1 MRKVC
6 LILAVALSG
15 AVSAA
20 DKPKIALRYPS
31 LTPDGKS
38 VVFCY
43 RGDVWIAPLDGS
55 RRADRLTIHEAQDT
69 LCRVSPDGKQIAFS
83 SNRNGNYDIY
93 VMSIDGGEPRQI
105 TFHSA
110 VEILCNWSRDGKKL
124 LYISNRDQ
132 GPGRLDLYEIAVDGG
147 PSRRITYDG
156 GREGSYSP
164 DGTKIVYVRGYNSIY
179 WDNYKGSANFDVYVV
194 DAKGGM
200 PRRVTDTDDNE
211 RFPTFSADGKTIY
224 FVAEEK
230 NVANF
235 YSIPQEGGK
244 RTQVTKYEKY
254 DVHRPDVNW
263 DSKTAVFEI
272 VGQLHTA
279 DLTAPAAKPTP
290 VKLTIKSDVRNSG
303 LEMRT
308 ITAGGEHVH
317 VSADGRQVAFTLGG
331 DIWVMP
337 SGGGNGRQ
345 VTSGSDKDEWPRF
358 SPDGT
363 QIAYFTNKG
372 AKNADIYLLDLKTG
386 SSRQL
391 TRNPAGDFF
400 HSWSPDGKEIVFC
413 SDRTG
418 NKEIWRIEV
427 ETRGLTQLTDN
438 RAADDDPSYSPDGK
452 QIVFDSGRHGSQ
464 AIYVMNVDG
473 SNVRRVTRDAGFFQ
487 VPSFS
492 PDGKLIVYE
501 GTSSTGRPQG
511 LHVVSAAGGPS
522 MQISRDGSTACWART
537 GGWIYFTATRAHGGA
552 GVYRVRAPSGV
563 TAGERVP
570 FVGQIKI
577 DRRKELENLFDEAWT
592 ALKTS
597 FYDPKMHGVDWEAIK
612 KKYRPLAVDAEI
624 KDEFHNVVRQML
636 AELGASHLGIGGG
649 ARDGSVAPSVKETG
663 NLGLGF
669 EQQPLPE
676 GSRKVARVVAG
687 GPADQA
693 GLRSGD
699 VVTKLNGKTLAAKT
713 SLARLLA
720 GTVGKTVKV
729 TYRPRSEAGLAPEK
743 TVEIDAIGGN
753 ALRELHYKEWVATCK
768 RRVKE
773 ASKKGAIA
781 YIHLNSMNPPN
792 LQRFQNTVAR
802 WNGSKKVKGMILD
815 VRNNGGGNIHLPLM
829 QVLTARPLARVQMRG
844 GPKRVQPSLYWDR
857 PVVLLI
863 NERSYSDAEV
873 FPYMFKAAK
882 VGTVIGVPT
891 AGGVIGTQNITL
903 ADGSMFRVPRTG
915 FWGMDGTNLEGLGVA
930 PDLHIEETPEDRLSG
945 RDPQL
950 AKAIEV
956 IAKQIEE
963 RRAAEKAARKK
974 KKAEAKKKAEPKKEE
989 PRPEVK
995 PEPKE
1000 PVDPATADAFHPL
1013 ADARVG
1019 EWVRYRVLNPDTGEI
1034 TVAKVSVARV
1044 ANGVVRFE
1052 KEIERGPA
1060 LLPPLPDKIRQ
1071 LKVLEVLPAFGELLS
1086 HTLVTRR
1093 INGVDVDVLQ
1103 ARVRW
1108 PDGNELVLSFS
1119 NAVPGY
1125 GLLSV
1130 EMGKQMLLEATE
1142 WGRPKEAAKAIR
1154 GAETPPASEPAAEE
1168 PPASKPPHPIYDAK
1182 EGEWVKLR
1190 LTGRNGQEIEM
1201 TRKVIEVG
1209 EDEVTLRVTFA
1220 FGGNTQERDQP
1231 FPRHKTL
1238 KPLDGSEAT
1247 YSRDTVTIGD
1257 TTFECIVMTFE
1268 RNGTEEKVWM
1278 CPKVPVTGVVK
1289 MERDGVVVL
1298 ELIEWGKE

>member
-1 MRKVC
+1 MYVSLRKLC

-15 AVSAA
+15 VVSAEG
-20 DKPKIALRYPS
+20 KPTIALRYPS

-38 VVFCY
+38 IAFCY
-43 RGDVWIAPLDGS
+43 RGDVWVAPLDGS
-55 RRADRLTIHEAQDT
+55 RRADRLTIHDAQDT

-83 SNRNGNYDIY
+83 SNRNGNYDIF

-110 VEILCNWSRDGKKL
+110 VEIVCNWSRDGKKI

-164 DGTKIVYVRGYNSIY
+164 DGKRIVYVRGYNSIY
-179 WDNYKGSANFDVYVV
+179 WDNYKGSANFDIYVI
-194 DAKGGM
+194 DAKGGT

-211 RFPTFSADGKTIY
+211 RYPTFAADGKTIY
-224 FVAEEK
+224 FVAEE
-230 NVANF
+230 NGVANF

-244 RTQVTKYEKY
+244 RHPVTKYEKD
-254 DVHRPDVNW
+254 DVHRPAVNW
-263 DSKTAVFEI
+263 DSRTVAFEI
-272 VGQLHTA
+272 VGQLFTA
-279 DLTAPAAKPTP
+279 DLAAPAPKPTP
-290 VKLTIKSDVRNSG
+290 VKLTIRSDVRNSG

-308 ITAGGEHVH
+308 ITAGGEQVH
-317 VSADGRQVAFTLGG
+317 VSADVSQVAFTLGG

-337 SGGGNGRQ
+337 AGGGNGKR
-345 VTSGSDKDEWPRF
+345 VTSGPDKDQWPRF

-363 QIAYFTNKG
+363 RIAYFTNKG
-372 AKNADIYLLDLKTG
+372 GGNADIYLLDLKTG

-391 TRNPAGDFF
+391 TRHPAGDFF
-400 HSWSPDGKEIVFC
+400 HNWSPDGKEIVFC
-413 SDRTG
+413 SERSG
-418 NKEIWRIEV
+418 NKEIWSVEV
-427 ETRGLTQLTDN
+427 ETRGLTQLTN
-438 RAADDDPSYSPDGK
+438 NPAADDDPSYSPDGK
-452 QIVFDSGRHGSQ
+452 QIVFDSGRRGSQ
-464 AIYVMNVDG
+464 AIYVMNADG
-473 SNVRRVTRDAGFFQ
+473 TGVRRVTRDAGFFQ
-487 VPSFS
+487 VPSFGA
-492 PDGKLIVYE
+492 DGKLIVYE
-501 GTSSTGRPQG
+501 GTSATGRPQG
-511 LHVVSAAGGPS
+511 LHVVAATGGPS
-522 MQISRDGSTACWART
+522 MQITHDGATACWART
-537 GGWIYFTATRAHGGA
+537 GGWIYFTATRAHGGS
-552 GVYRVRAPSGV
+552 GVYRVRAPTGV

-577 DRRKELENLFDEAWT
+577 DRKKELESLFDEAWM
-592 ALKTS
+592 ALKS
-597 FYDPKMHGVDWEAIK
+597 GFYDSKMHGVDWAALK
-612 KKYRPLAVDAEI
+612 KKYRAMAVDAEI

-669 EQQPLPE
+669 EQQPLE
-676 GSRKVARVVAG
+676 DGSRKVARIVAR

-699 VVTKLNGKTLAAKT
+699 VVTKLNGKTLEAKT
-713 SLARLLA
+713 SLARLLTD
-720 GTVGKTVKV
+720 TVGKKVKV
-729 TYRPRSEAGLAPEK
+729 TYRPRSEAGLAPSK
-743 TVEIDAIGGN
+743 TVEMDAIGGR

-792 LQRFQNTVAR
+792 LQRFQNAVQK

-829 QVLTARPLARVQMRG
+829 QVLTARPLAKVQMRG

-891 AGGVIGTQNITL
+891 AGGVIGTQDITL
-903 ADGSMFRVPRTG
+903 SDGSRFRVPRTG
-915 FWGMDGTNLEGLGVA
+915 FWGMDGTDLEGLGVA
-930 PDLHIEETPEDRLSG
+930 PDIHVEETPEDRLTG
-945 RDPQL
+945 GDPQL
-950 AKAIEV
+950 KKALEV
-956 IAKQIEE
+956 ITKQIQE
-963 RRAAEKAARKK
+963 RRAREKAARKK
-974 KKAEAKKKAEPKKEE
+974 PDAKKKEE
-989 PRPEVK
+989 PK
-995 PEPKE
+995 PVEKPAPPK
-1000 PVDPATADAFHPL
+1000 PVDPTTADVFNPL
-1013 ADARVG
+1013 ADAAVG
-1019 EWVRYRVLNPDTGEI
+1019 EWVRYRFLNPETGDA
-1034 TVAKVSVARV
+1034 TVVKLTVSRV
-1044 ANGVVRFE
+1044 ENGLVQFS

-1060 LLPPLPDKIRQ
+1060 PLLPLPEEIRQ
-1071 LKVLEVLPAFGELLS
+1071 VKVLEVLPDFGELLS
-1086 HTLVTRR
+1086 HTLITRR
-1093 INGVDVDVLQ
+1093 INGVESDVLQ

-1108 PDGNELVLSFS
+1108 PDGSEVVLSFS

-1130 EMGKQMLLEATE
+1130 EMGKQVLLQATE
-1142 WGRPKEAAKAIR
+1142 WGRPKAAKVLQ
-1154 GAETPPASEPAAEE
+1154 GETPPASEP
-1168 PPASKPPHPIYDAK
+1168 PHPVYDAE

-1190 LTGRNGQEIEM
+1190 LTGADGREVEM
-1201 TRKVIEVG
+1201 TRKVIEIG
-1209 EDEVTLRVTFA
+1209 EDELMLRVTYA
-1220 FGGNTQERDQP
+1220 FGDTTQERDQP
-1231 FPRHKTL
+1231 FPRHKVL

-1247 YSRDTVTIGD
+1247 YSKETISVGD
-1257 TTFECIVMTFE
+1257 AALECIVMTYE
-1268 RNGTEEKVWM
+1268 RNGTREKVWV
-1278 CPKVPVTGVVK
+1278 CPKIPVTGVVR

-1298 ELIEWGKE
+1298 ELVEWGKD